1 MNQVKKISKQ
11 FVLIVEDDDW
21 LANQQALTIK
31 SAGYK
36 VKVVHHAL
44 AAIQA
49 IDKLHPDAIILDVLL
64 AGSTAFAL
72 MHELQS
78 YGDTGDIPI
87 ILCTNLASEL
97 RIDDLSEYGVKRI
110 LDKSKMVPSD
120 LVSALRSVLL

>member
-1 MNQVKKISKQ
+1 MKQ
-11 FVLIVEDDDW
+11 PKTKQQLVLVVEDDEW
-21 LANQQALTIK
+21 LADQQKLTVE

-36 VKVVHHAL
+36 VQVAHHAL
-44 AAIQA
+44 GAIRM
-49 IDKLHPDAIILDVLL
+49 IDDRHPDAIVLDVLL

-97 RIDDLSEYGVKRI
+97 SIDDLGVYGVKKI
-110 LDKSKMVPSD
+110 LDKSTMTPGD
-120 LVSALRSVLL
+120 LVSSLRSVLP

>member
-1 MNQVKKISKQ
+1 MIQVPKKLKQ
-11 FVLIVEDDDW
+11 LVLVVEDDEW

-31 SAGYK
+31 SAGYR
-36 VKVVHHAL
+36 VEVVHHAL
-44 AAIQA
+44 AAISS
-49 IDKLHPDAIILDVLL
+49 IDRTNPDAIILDVLL

-87 ILCTNLASEL
+87 ILCTNLANEL
-97 RIDDLSEYGVKRI
+97 SVDELGEYGVKLI

-120 LVSALRSVLL
+120 LVAALRSVLL

>member
-1 MNQVKKISKQ
+1 MKKPL
-11 FVLIVEDDDW
+11 VLIVEDDEW
-21 LANQQALTIK
+21 LAQQQADTIK
-31 SAGYK
+31 AAGYE
-36 VKVVHHAL
+36 VGVTYHAL

-49 IDKLHPDAIILDVLL
+49 IDQLHPDAIILDVLL

-87 ILCTNLASEL
+87 ILCTNLAPEL
-97 RIDDLSEYGVKRI
+97 SVHNLKDYGVRMI

-120 LVSALRSVLL
+120 LVAALRSVLL